1 MRKAVVLTLLVV
13 SMTMTPLV
21 SALDGDGD
29 GISDSTDVCPYAY
42 GTANSTLGNGCP
54 DSDGDGLADFEQ
66 SVINDWS
73 DSASSWVDKNSMD
86 PNVHAIAWA
95 LNDSYFYAGSDNN
108 EVRIYDSK
116 GYDKGLIK
124 SMPGSVYDIEV
135 SPDGTKILV
144 ASGNGGCQYSTQ
156 QLAL

>member
-1 MRKAVVLTLLVV
+1 
-13 SMTMTPLV
+13 
-21 SALDGDGD
+21 
-29 GISDSTDVCPYAY
+29 
-42 GTANSTLGNGCP
+42 
-54 DSDGDGLADFEQ
+54 
-66 SVINDWS
+66 
-73 DSASSWVDKNSMD
+73 MD

-135 SPDGTKILV
+135 SPGWDQNTRCFWERRL
-144 ASGNGGCQYSTQ
+144 S
-156 QLAL
+156 